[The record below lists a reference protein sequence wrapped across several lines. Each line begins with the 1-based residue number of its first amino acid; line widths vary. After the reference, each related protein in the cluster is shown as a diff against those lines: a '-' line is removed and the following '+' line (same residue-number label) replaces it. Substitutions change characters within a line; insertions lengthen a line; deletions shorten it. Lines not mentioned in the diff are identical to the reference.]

1 MDIKHTYIPRWGS
14 RLWLALAA
22 TALTGCINEDL
33 SDCGADVA
41 LTYDISLQ
49 IDLHNELQADLTSA
63 AEQQLAARIEE
74 TLGGVFTTQART
86 VDLSFF
92 DAATLEPYRHDAYT
106 VNAGEATFTLYV
118 QPGSYD
124 HAALA
129 STADLGNLRYTAASR
144 FGTLSV
150 TQEQADTVES
160 QTTGIF
166 TATARLDV
174 NAGQSQHFRVP
185 LHMRNSA
192 AVLVLQP
199 TGTVRPTALTA
210 YVRDMATMFTPADS
224 TFSGFDRSPVVRTV
238 RTDEAGLTAFHA
250 VCFPSADTK
259 TDRRTTG
266 DVSISGDGLWRMEV
280 YATMPDGRI
289 TLNTLHMQTA
299 LPAGGVKVI
308 KANINDQGQV
318 TTADHSVGVSVELD
332 WKPGGNHDVEM

>member
-129 STADLGNLRYTAASR
+129 NTADLGNLRYTAASR

-238 RTDEAGLTAFHA
+238 QKYNCAIRQAPLRLCDIYTSLYIQG
-250 VCFPSADTK
+250 K
-259 TDRRTTG
+259 TQECVALELGYSEQHIRRLIGELVEYLRKNFIQGG
-266 DVSISGDGLWRMEV
+266 D
-280 YATMPDGRI
+280 
-289 TLNTLHMQTA
+289 
-299 LPAGGVKVI
+299 
-308 KANINDQGQV
+308 
-318 TTADHSVGVSVELD
+318 
-332 WKPGGNHDVEM
+332 